1 MITTFGE
8 IMMRFSPASVSERIV
23 TATSFE
29 IRPGG
34 SESNVAI
41 ALANLGEKA
50 AFVTVLPEN
59 PISNKV
65 IRHLKGE
72 SVDTSNI
79 KIRGERIGTYWTE
92 NGSGP
97 RSSYVI
103 YDRDFSAFSKLRPE
117 DFSWDEIL
125 NKTQWFHF
133 SGISP
138 AVGENVAILLTN
150 LIKRIKIPYSV
161 DLNFRNKLWKWV
173 KRDKKKIKLIM
184 SELCSNASL
193 IAGNEFDFQDILG
206 FNSNSSDE
214 AEIYSDI
221 ANQCFELFSDL
232 KYIAISNRVS
242 HSANNNEWGGYLF
255 VKNSEKFFYK
265 SMVYKIDSIQDRV
278 GTGDSFVAGVIY
290 GLNKIDSMN
299 WQQIINFATTLGA
312 LNHTTK
318 GDASNFSA
326 DEVLNVIKTSGSG
339 RIDR

>member
-8 IMMRFSPASVSERIV
+8 IMMRISPASVSERIL

-41 ALANLGEKA
+41 ALANLGEKS
-50 AFVTVLPEN
+50 AFLTVLPEN

-65 IRHLKGE
+65 ISHLKEEG
-72 SVDTSNI
+72 VDTSNS
-79 KIRGERIGTYWTE
+79 KIGGERIGTYWTE

-97 RSSYVI
+97 RSSYVV
-103 YDRDFSAFSKLRPE
+103 YDRDLSAFSKLRPS
-117 DFSWDEIL
+117 DFSWGEIL
-125 NKTQWFHF
+125 NETKWFHF

-138 AVGENVAILLTN
+138 AVSKDVSILLTN
-150 LIKRIKIPYSV
+150 LVKQIKIPYSV
-161 DLNFRNKLWKWV
+161 DLNYRNKLWKWV
-173 KRDKKKIKLIM
+173 NKDKKRIKQIM
-184 SELCSNASL
+184 SELCSNARL
-193 IAGNEFDFQDILG
+193 IAGNESDFQDIFG
-206 FNSNSSDE
+206 FNSNSCNE
-214 AEIYSDI
+214 NEIYSDI
-221 ANQCFELFSDL
+221 ANQCFEVFSDL

-255 VKNSEKFFYK
+255 VKDSEKFIYK
-265 SMVYKIDSIQDRV
+265 SMVYNIDSVQDRV

-290 GLNKIDSMN
+290 GLNQKNSMD
-299 WQQIINFATTLGA
+299 WQQIINFAATLGA

-318 GDASNFSA
+318 GDSSNFSA